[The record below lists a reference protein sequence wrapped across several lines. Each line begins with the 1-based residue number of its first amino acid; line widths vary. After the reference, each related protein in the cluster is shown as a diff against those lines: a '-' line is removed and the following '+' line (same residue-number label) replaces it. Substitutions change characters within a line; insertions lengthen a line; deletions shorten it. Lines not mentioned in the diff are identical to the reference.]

1 MNKNFYPYKKEE
13 YVIGAIQFFLL
24 DLILSFLF
32 YDSVIPAIFFL
43 PGLWIYQ
50 RERRKKQTERQKEK
64 AEGQFLDGMRAVSGA
79 LAAGY
84 SIENAVGEGAKELEK
99 MYGEQEKMAQEF
111 NRIRTQ
117 LELNQT
123 IEKLFYDLAE
133 KSELESISDFA
144 QVFAAAKRTGGNL
157 SEIIQNTNEW
167 ILEKNETKREIRTC
181 IAAKKSDQNV
191 YSGKKIRAEN
201 YECCTMCNDCICWY
215 NFTWIFGQSL
225 PQYIWNYCDE
235 HLSADLYDCICDR
248 EKNSRYR
255 GIKRC
260 RSVW

>member
-1 MNKNFYPYKKEE
+1 
-13 YVIGAIQFFLL
+13 
-24 DLILSFLF
+24 
-32 YDSVIPAIFFL
+32 
-43 PGLWIYQ
+43 
-50 RERRKKQTERQKEK
+50 
-64 AEGQFLDGMRAVSGA
+64 MRAVSGA

-117 LELNQT
+117 LELKQT

-181 IAAKKSDQNV
+181 IAAKKSEQKIMSAVPVSYTHLDGYKRQYEYRTDSVDQTPWTDK
-191 YSGKKIRAEN
+191 SSEQGAFLWKIQRIAA
-201 YECCTMCNDCICWY
+201 
-215 NFTWIFGQSL
+215 
-225 PQYIWNYCDE
+225 DE
-235 HLSADLYDCICDR
+235 PTVCFCKSD
-248 EKNSRYR
+248 
-255 GIKRC
+255 G
-260 RSVW
+260 

>member
-181 IAAKKSDQNV
+181 IAAKKSEQKIMSAVPCAMIAYVGITSPGFLDSLYHNIFGIIV
-191 YSGKKIRAEN
+191 MSICLLIYMTAFVIGKKI
-201 YECCTMCNDCICWY
+201 
-215 NFTWIFGQSL
+215 
-225 PQYIWNYCDE
+225 
-235 HLSADLYDCICDR
+235 ADI
-248 EKNSRYR
+248 E
-255 GIKRC
+255 
-260 RSVW
+260 V

>member
-123 IEKLFYDLAE
+123 I
-133 KSELESISDFA
+133 
-144 QVFAAAKRTGGNL
+144 
-157 SEIIQNTNEW
+157 
-167 ILEKNETKREIRTC
+167 
-181 IAAKKSDQNV
+181 
-191 YSGKKIRAEN
+191 
-201 YECCTMCNDCICWY
+201 
-215 NFTWIFGQSL
+215 
-225 PQYIWNYCDE
+225 
-235 HLSADLYDCICDR
+235 
-248 EKNSRYR
+248 
-255 GIKRC
+255 
-260 RSVW
+260 